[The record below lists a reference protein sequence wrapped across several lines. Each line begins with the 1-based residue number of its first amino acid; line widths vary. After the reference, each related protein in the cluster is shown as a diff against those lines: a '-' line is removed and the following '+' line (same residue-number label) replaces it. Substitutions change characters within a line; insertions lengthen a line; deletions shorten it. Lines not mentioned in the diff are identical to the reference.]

1 MDQENIQALK
11 QRIVE
16 LEEEVKRLKACFFQ
30 SSSNNT
36 VTVPAAFKPIFDK
49 AQASVADYFRK
60 IEADPAKGTIDISG
74 ERYLLIRASTFAI
87 NFLDTIHNVYADR
100 EPEEAEAIGHSLLFD
115 IAHTIGINDARAL
128 HKQMGLVEPI
138 EKLSAGPVH
147 FAYTGLAFVNIHAE
161 SNPVPND
168 NFVITYDH
176 PYSFEAHSWLA
187 ADRKSN
193 HPVCIMNAG
202 YSSGWCEESFG
213 IPLTA
218 VEITCRA
225 KGDDTCT
232 FIMAPPHR
240 IVERIQEFYK
250 IDLEGPR
257 CPIITIPSYFKR
269 KEVEERIRT
278 SEEKHRR
285 LVENLGKDCF
295 LYRHDKHRHYTFVSP
310 SIKDVLGYTPD
321 EYGKQVDTILTNSPS
336 NERIYEYTT
345 KTLRGE
351 TQPTYEVEVYHKDG
365 SIRFLDITEVPLRD
379 TQDKIIAVEG
389 IAHNIT
395 DRKYAEEALRQSKQQ
410 LADILEFFPDPTIV
424 IDAHGRVTAWNQAVE
439 KLTQVKACD
448 MLGKGNYEYALPF
461 YGERRPILIDLAL
474 EADEKFEQER
484 YANIHRDGDTLAGEA
499 YTPRLPTGRHY
510 LYATASVLRDAKGKV
525 IGAIESIRDITDRKY
540 ADEALRQSKQQLADI
555 LEFFPDPTVVIDA
568 QGRITAWN
576 RAIEELTRAKAGDML
591 GKGNY
596 EYALPFYGE
605 RRPILIDLALEA
617 DEKFEQERYSNI
629 HRHGDTL
636 AGEAFTPSLPGGGA
650 YLYATA
656 SVLRDAN
663 AKVIGA
669 IESIRDITDRKQTED
684 ELKRE
689 RDFRRT
695 LIESSPSY
703 FVAINGDG
711 MTIMMNE
718 SMLAALGYDRD
729 EVVGKDYLTTF
740 IPERDR
746 NVVARV
752 FQRILSSHDPV
763 VALNRILAKNG
774 DELLVE
780 WRGRSI
786 FKASGELDYF
796 FGTGIDITARKQAE
810 EKLQQTLDELKRSN
824 RELEEFAYV
833 ASHDLQEPL
842 RKVMTFGDRLR
853 TKFSDRLDEK
863 GHDYIERM
871 QSAAARMQN
880 LINDLLSYSRVT
892 SKAKP
897 FEQVDLN
904 QVISEVLEDLEVR
917 IKPDT
922 DRINVADMATIEAD
936 SRQMHQLFHNIL
948 SNALKFRRPGE
959 PSIVTIEC
967 VSDTTTCTVKVT
979 DNGIGF
985 DEKYAESIFSI
996 FKRLH
1001 SRSEFEG
1008 TGVGLAICKKIV
1020 VRHGGSIIASSP
1032 PGQGAIFT
1040 ITLPLKQEKKEQ
1052 AS

>member
-1 MDQENIQALK
+1 MDQKTNAELR
-11 QRIVE
+11 QRITA
-16 LEEEVKRLKACFFQ
+16 LEAEIVRLKAEFFKP
-30 SSSNNT
+30 SALNT
-36 VTVPAAFKPIFDK
+36 VSVPDALKPIFDK
-49 AQASVADYFRK
+49 AQGSVKQYFEK
-60 IEADPAKGTIDISG
+60 VVADPAKGTIDISD

-87 NFLDTIHNVYADR
+87 NFLDTIHKVYADR

-115 IAHTIGINDARAL
+115 IAHTIGMNDARAL
-128 HKQMGLVEPI
+128 HKRMGLVEPI

-147 FAYTGLAFVNIHAE
+147 FAYTGWAFVNIHPD
-161 SNPVPND
+161 SNPVPNND
-168 NFVITYDH
+168 FVITYDH

-187 ADRKSN
+187 AGRRSK

-213 IPLTA
+213 IPLTS

-257 CPIITIPSYFKR
+257 CPIITIPTYFKR
-269 KEVEERIRT
+269 KQTEEALGSLIQFQKQMLDTAAIWIDTLDPDGNVTSWNRAAERISGYSKEEVLNNSKIWEWLYPDEEYRRRIT
-278 SEEKHRR
+278 TEAAEIIRQGKRVENFETTIQCKDGEQRIIAWYSNNLKDSEDKIIGSIALGADVTEQKHNEQQLKASEQKHRR
-285 LVENLGKDCF
+285 LVENLGRDCF
-295 LYRHDKHRHYTFVSP
+295 LYRHDRHRHYTFVSP
-310 SIKDVLGYTPD
+310 SIKDVLGYTPE
-321 EYGKQVDTILTNSPS
+321 EYGKQVDTILTNSPG

-351 TQPTYEVEVYHKDG
+351 TQPTYEVEVYHKNG
-365 SIRFLDITEVPLRD
+365 SIRYLDVTEVPLRD
-379 TQDKIIAVEG
+379 ADGTVIAVEG

-395 DRKYAEEALRQSKQQ
+395 DRKHAEEALRQSKQQ

-424 IDAHGRVTAWNQAVE
+424 IDAHGRITAWNRALE

-448 MLGKGNYEYALPF
+448 MLGKGNFEYALPF

-484 YANIHRDGDTLAGEA
+484 YANIHRHGDTLAGEA
-499 YTPRLPTGRHY
+499 YTPRLPGGRAY
-510 LYATASVLRDAKGKV
+510 LYATASVLRDANGKV
-525 IGAIESIRDITDRKY
+525 IGAIESIRDITDRKQ
-540 ADEALRQSKQQLADI
+540 AD
-555 LEFFPDPTVVIDA
+555 
-568 QGRITAWN
+568 
-576 RAIEELTRAKAGDML
+576 
-591 GKGNY
+591 
-596 EYALPFYGE
+596 
-605 RRPILIDLALEA
+605 
-617 DEKFEQERYSNI
+617 
-629 HRHGDTL
+629 
-636 AGEAFTPSLPGGGA
+636 
-650 YLYATA
+650 
-656 SVLRDAN
+656 
-663 AKVIGA
+663 
-669 IESIRDITDRKQTED
+669 D

-689 RDFRRT
+689 RDFRKT

-711 MTIMMNE
+711 TTIMMNE
-718 SMLAALGYDRD
+718 SMLEALGYEHD
-729 EVVGKDYLTTF
+729 EVVGKEYLTTF

-746 NVVARV
+746 HLVSRV
-752 FQRILSSHDPV
+752 FQRILASHDPV
-763 VALNRILAKNG
+763 VALNRVLTKNG
-774 DELLVE
+774 EELLVE

-786 FKASGELDYF
+786 FKESGELDYF
-796 FGTGIDITARKQAE
+796 FGTGIDITARKKAE
-810 EKLQQTLDELKRSN
+810 EKLQHTMEELKRSN

-842 RKVMTFGDRLR
+842 RKIMTFGDRLK
-853 TKFSDRLDEK
+853 TKFGDRMDEK
-863 GHDYIERM
+863 GHDYIARM
-871 QSAAARMQN
+871 QSAAERMQN

-897 FEQVDLN
+897 FEQVNLN
-904 QVISEVLEDLEVR
+904 TVISEVLEDLEVR

-922 DRINVADMATIEAD
+922 DRINVADMAIIEAD

-1008 TGVGLAICKKIV
+1008 TGVGLAICKKIA
-1020 VRHGGSIIASSP
+1020 VRHGGTIVASSP

-1040 ITLPLKQEKKEQ
+1040 ITLPLRQEKKEQ